1 MESALEALGMD
12 QRVDQVAEK
21 ADRDDA
27 TEDVIEQHWKCPLH
41 AVAGREIGEANA
53 EKAQGQDQP
62 DRIEHV
68 GLRTP
73 PAERDH
79 RCGSHDSPG
88 SQLGAVPMKYRDE
101 LRARGIKNP

>member
-1 MESALEALGMD
+1 MITKQKIAIWKIPLKVMPASLEALGMD

-21 ADRDDA
+21 ADRDGA
-27 TEDVIEQHWKCPLH
+27 AEDVVEQHWKCSLH

-53 EKAQGQDQP
+53 EEAQGQDQP
-62 DRIEHV
+62 DHIEHV

-79 RCGSHDSPG
+79 PG
-88 SQLGAVPMKYRDE
+88 WRP
-101 LRARGIKNP
+101 